1 MRDQKIEFL
10 QMQLAE
16 TKEILEETQRQ
27 HKNMINLLHSQQQT
41 RPSDEEKERVEA
53 LTIELEQ

>member
-1 MRDQKIEFL
+1 
-10 QMQLAE
+10 LAE

-27 HKNMINLLHSQQQT
+27 HKNLINLLHSQQQT

-53 LTIELEQ
+53 LTIELE